1 MRGLGNVQSPRTKK
15 GTSQPQHNMPCD
27 VLLEG
32 QIPHKHTNPKNN
44 MTYLS
49 LLLKNI
55 ICALSDRYGGI
66 AVLYINILKS
76 DLMSAKQTIIII

>member
-15 GTSQPQHNMPCD
+15 GTCQPQHNMPCD

-32 QIPHKHTNPKNN
+32 QIPHKHTIPINT
-44 MTYLS
+44 MTY
-49 LLLKNI
+49 I